1 MNIADV
7 SSYLFLFIRPNPPIG
22 SEHIHTY
29 KGCHVHDLTEH
40 TAGRWGIA
48 CNAKQQRQ
56 CIKTC
61 INLETNRAVRHEI
74 QIYLIYGGDFDSD
87 LLCEEKMR
95 HKY

>member
-1 MNIADV
+1 MNIAVV
-7 SSYLFLFIRPNPPIG
+7 SSYLFLFIRPDP
-22 SEHIHTY
+22 STIHTY

-74 QIYLIYGGDFDSD
+74 QIYLIYGGDLDSD
-87 LLCEEKMR
+87 LLFE
-95 HKY
+95 